1 MELSSVL
8 AIKIA
13 LVVALFSLWVIIEE
27 TIIDRHG
34 LWKYLPFYKV
44 GIPCLWDI
52 IGAVVIIAV
61 VFFLLKIV

>member
-1 MELSSVL
+1 MEISSAF

-13 LVVALFSLWVIIEE
+13 LVVAFFSLWVIIEE

-34 LWKYLPFYKV
+34 LWKHLPFYKV

-52 IGAVVIIAV
+52 IGAVVIIAIV
-61 VFFLLKIV
+61 ALLHIK